1 MHLSDGH
8 SPTTFSKT
16 PEPQHPDEH
25 YQPLKNAIPQWLGNT
40 SASRREALKNS
51 PPLVPEALKSAPAEQ
66 HAVMKK
72 LTATTLTAQ
81 SEVDKSLEHL
91 QDAAA
96 FAEPLLKAELK
107 NCFHLDVDVRNTY
120 VRLYIPVT
128 TPWFAISTGARVW
141 TVSLLDAALHNFED
155 RETYENAFEA
165 ASTYTTAPSASGQFE
180 PLPDI
185 KARLSIPAFTQL
197 CRRLDIGAQYKASLE
212 KNLGYSDP
220 ALASSLRAKLD
231 ASEKAAMKAALQW
244 ARMHRDV
251 SENHFRLVDAMLDG
265 MTGLYI
271 NGAPVLCH
279 DVTMLCAP
287 LTGIVVFAADLYQ
300 TRNVA
305 RVVAYVPNDP
315 DHPFKEYASPA
326 EMLVELTRQLRSK
339 EYQQFFSRFV
349 NHEQRGYFFSTL
361 NSRLSAIKWHPHEP
375 GSALPAWREAPV
387 ERPDLQTALV
397 PFYDGLWQHLHQ
409 AKLNKVFND
418 ARVIAVPT
426 AWVDQRAR
434 WAFWDSVVNI
444 LSSIAQTAALIVAP
458 FVPVLGEAM
467 MAYMAYQMLDE
478 TFEGIVEWAQ
488 GRNTEAIG
496 HLMDTVESMIQ
507 LGLFAVGGA
516 IGAAE
521 FRKVLPADVLAFID
535 RFKPVKLAKGETRY
549 WQPDLERYKHPLRPP
564 VDSQPDALGL
574 HAHQGKQLL
583 PLDDAHFSLKPAEE
597 PGQYRIEHPT
607 RHDAYQPAVRHNGE
621 GAWHTE
627 LEQPLEWDGETAL
640 RRIGP
645 SVESF
650 SPAERETILQVSGT
664 SEDALRKMHVNQEKL
679 PPLLADSIQR
689 FKIDQQL
696 QRFVDQMDSE
706 TSEDFLRADPVTQ
719 LQLLTD
725 HGRWPSNRRLRL
737 VDRNGELLWQSSAD
751 ESLPL
756 TELRQDRLIGGDLLK
771 SLLSA
776 LDEEQIKALL
786 DEPFALTPPL
796 DVRSQTLRKQLA
808 GLAKTHKSALFE
820 SRYQAQ
826 QGIDDPL
833 AQPLKAQAPELP
845 ASVTRELLDTAT
857 GDEMLQLDQGQVPPR
872 QQELLQLARQ
882 EVRVTRAYEGLQL
895 GSVSNADSDALALH
909 SLKLLPGWSGDVRIE
924 IRDGRY
930 DGPIL
935 DSIGSEEA
943 PEQKVLVRN
952 DDGQYQ
958 PYDDR
963 GQALHSLSDFYS
975 SLLNAL
981 PDSERQSLA
990 LQIGEGQTLKTAIR
1004 EHTLERSELRQ
1015 VLSENPIKPPMTDT
1029 LRILGTEGYPR
1040 LPPPIVVTGETIDAL
1055 EHDIRTLYPRM
1066 SAAESSRFAQRL
1078 RASPMGWRAEMVR
1091 LQTDY
1096 LQLQNELQ
1104 VWANNPPARHPLT
1117 GSALTSIERQAEIR
1131 NRRLF
1136 REQLLQGWRRENV
1149 VGIDAQGAASG
1160 HAMLLTL
1167 RIMGDLPVMSADFS
1181 HITWLAIDGNTMTGS
1196 FDSFLQSFQRLQRLD
1211 AYNLNLPSLPQSLTS
1226 MPALRELRM
1235 RDCRISLTTT
1245 TQSVLASLPQLTLL
1259 DLQGNSLGLP
1269 PDLHTMPSLRYV
1281 NLSNTGL
1288 YAVPDDLLDHPRLIS
1303 AQFDGNRITSIPE
1316 RFFNLASSLSDGY
1329 TFADNPLSTAS
1340 RERVKN
1346 YYNHTGKYFGVRPE
1360 TQDLQRTMNLF
1371 PNIDAEQATEV
1382 LYRLPGNW
1390 AEGRAQLSRWEAEL
1404 KQLNLELEQWVE
1416 QASVTPSGSDE
1427 PLSPEAQTRETNA
1440 RRSFARQIQLF
1451 WRTRTGFGRADELRA
1466 RAEFSGAMPVLSAN
1480 FDHVSRLNLSGNSNL
1495 SAIAPFVERFPNLT
1509 TLRLDSFA
1517 LDTPTLAAISL
1528 PGLTELELKN
1538 CGVVLTPENEA
1549 ALMSMNGLRRL
1560 DLSDNPLGTFPD
1572 LNLLPELR
1580 YIDLSNSG
1588 LTVLPD
1594 GLATHPKLP
1603 IAVLTG
1609 NRITDLPDAL
1619 FEIPGARS
1627 DGIYLS
1633 DNPFSATTRDKIKAY
1648 YRLHQNDFD
1657 VRADDQDI
1665 ALARQLFT
1673 GLDQQQ
1679 ASDMIYDLPGDL
1691 ADSRMQ
1697 LDQWRA
1703 ELEQMQLDL
1712 AQWTEQITATHPI
1725 TGQVLSA
1732 DELQTQTAART
1743 AFKEALEAFW
1753 RQRSNETAARSE
1765 FFAADL
1771 KFFGDMPRL
1780 SADFSHVASLKLN
1793 ANAAIS
1799 NIGTFVERFP
1809 NLQALEL
1816 KAVALNDI
1824 PAFVADLHTLK
1835 ELRLRHCAVKLTP
1848 AGQEVLNSLPTL
1860 KLLDLSNNPLA
1871 MAPDLRTMP
1880 ALVDV
1885 FLMNAGLTVLPEGIV
1900 DHPVLQYAYLND
1912 NLITELPETLFAAN
1926 PQRLDGLY
1934 LNDNPLSLATRER
1947 IKRYHASHAHDFGVS
1962 PAPADIALARKLF
1975 PGLNDLAASD
1985 MIYRLPGTLQ
1995 AGTAQLLR
2003 WEAEIARMIA
2013 DLNTWRDQIPAN
2025 DPSTGQFWTAEQ
2037 RVAQLDARQE
2047 FAKRLERLWRGRRT
2061 GNLALRLD
2069 RFETSAKFAGELP
2082 PLNADFGH
2090 ITHLQIDGN
2099 PGLSV
2104 PDGFLRS
2111 FNGLSGL
2118 ELKDFN
2124 LGRIPQVLQSTP
2136 SLETLM
2142 LSKCRITLDAAGQAI
2157 LFTLGR
2163 LKALD
2168 LFGNTLE
2175 ATPDVSALTDLRFL
2189 DLIRTGIDSVP
2200 AGLERLPQLN
2210 AALLND
2216 NNIAE
2221 LPGDLVPYAGHGIDV
2236 GANPLSAASRERIK
2250 ATFQMT
2256 ADNFGV
2262 WAEPADL
2269 NLMQSLY
2276 PSLTGLEAND
2286 LLYRLPGTLADG
2298 RVELARRQTEMTRLL
2313 TRLDTWCNETAHH
2326 PVLRTPLT
2334 GEAARRE
2341 SASRKRFKENLEA
2354 RLRRYP
2360 KSPKDN
2366 AFVCDLAFSGELPP
2380 LAGRFDYI
2388 EQLELTSTSASPP
2401 GVNRLVEL
2409 FPKLSVVDIRN
2420 YPLREVP
2427 PAITGLDALTTLS
2440 LPDCRLTLPQQT
2452 ADAIA
2457 GMQNL
2462 VSLDLGDNPLGNVPA
2477 LSKLANLQILR
2488 LNNIGLRAT
2497 PKGLF
2502 DLPGL
2507 KSVNLADNVIS
2518 ELPSQFPSTPGDVA
2532 THYNFSGN
2540 PLNPQSL
2547 QRLEAYNRARQMRL
2561 LEEQAGQVNLNP
2573 SPDDSDGSEISVGVE
2588 FNRDS

>member
-8 SPTTFSKT
+8 SPTTSSKT

-51 PPLVPEALKSAPAEQ
+51 PALVPEALKSAPAEQ

-72 LTATTLTAQ
+72 LTATTITAQ

-107 NCFHLDVDVRNTY
+107 NCFNLDVDVRNTY

-141 TVSLLDAALHNFED
+141 TVSLLDAALHNFEE
-155 RETYENAFEA
+155 RETHGHAFEA

-271 NGAPVLCH
+271 NDAPVLCH

-287 LTGIVVFAADLYQ
+287 LTGIVVFAPDLYQ
-300 TRNVA
+300 TRNAA

-315 DHPFKEYASPA
+315 EHPFKEYASPA

-361 NSRLSAIKWHPHEP
+361 NSRLSEIKWHPHEL

-387 ERPDLQTALV
+387 ERPDLQSALV
-397 PFYDGLWQHLHQ
+397 PFYDGLLQHLHQ

-426 AWVDQRAR
+426 AWVDQRVR

-564 VDSQPDALGL
+564 ADSQPDALGL
-574 HAHQGKQLL
+574 HAHQDKQLL

-607 RHDAYQPAVRHNGE
+607 RPDAYQPALRHNGE

-820 SRYQAQ
+820 SRYQALQ
-826 QGIDDPL
+826 RIDDPL

-895 GSVSNADSDALALH
+895 GSVSNADSDSLALH

-930 DGPIL
+930 DGPVL

-975 SLLNAL
+975 SLLYAL

-1004 EHTLERSELRQ
+1004 ERTLERSELRQ
-1015 VLSENPIKPPMTDT
+1015 VLSENPIKPPMIDT
-1029 LRILGTEGYPR
+1029 LRILGVEGYPR
-1040 LPPPIVVTGETIDAL
+1040 LPPPIVVKGETIGAL
-1055 EHDIRTLYPRM
+1055 ERNIRTLYPRM
-1066 SAAESSRFAQRL
+1066 SAAESSRFAQRM
-1078 RASPMGWRAEMVR
+1078 RASPLGWRAEMVR

-1136 REQLLQGWRRENV
+1136 REQLLLGWRRENV

-1181 HITWLAIDGNTMTGS
+1181 HITWLAINGNTMTGA

-1288 YAVPDDLLDHPRLIS
+1288 YAVPDDILDHPRLIS
-1303 AQFDGNRITSIPE
+1303 AQFDGNRITGIPE

-1360 TQDLQRTMNLF
+1360 TQDLQRTLNLF

-1404 KQLNLELEQWVE
+1404 SQLNLELEQWVE
-1416 QASVTPSGSDE
+1416 QASVAQPGSDE

-1517 LDTPTLAAISL
+1517 LDTPTLAGISL

-1648 YRLHQNDFD
+1648 YRLHKNDFD

-1712 AQWTEQITATHPI
+1712 AQWTEQITAAHPV

-1753 RQRSNETAARSE
+1753 RQRSSETTARSK

-1799 NIGTFVERFP
+1799 NIGRFVERFP

-1824 PAFVADLHTLK
+1824 PAFVADLRTLK

-1848 AGQEVLNSLPTL
+1848 VGQEVLNSLPTL

-1900 DHPVLQYAYLND
+1900 DHPVLQYAYLNN

-1926 PQRLDGLY
+1926 PPRVDGLY

-1995 AGTAQLLR
+1995 SGTAQLLR

-2013 DLNTWRDQIPAN
+2013 DLNTWREQIPAS
-2025 DPSTGQFWTAEQ
+2025 DPSTGQFWTAEE

-2061 GNLALRLD
+2061 GNSALRLD
-2069 RFETSAKFAGELP
+2069 RFETNAKFAGELP

-2124 LGRIPQVLQSTP
+2124 LGRIPQALQSTP

-2157 LFTLGR
+2157 LSTLGR

-2276 PSLTGLEAND
+2276 PSLTGLDAND

-2388 EQLELTSTSASPP
+2388 EQLELTSTAASPP

-2488 LNNIGLRAT
+2488 LNNIGLRET
-2497 PKGLF
+2497 PRGLF
-2502 DLPGL
+2502 DVPGL
-2507 KSVNLADNVIS
+2507 KLVNLADNVIS